1 MGIHSRE
8 MCRLE
13 CRSGLA
19 CEMIRR
25 ELTLRTC
32 GEGLVFIRHGFL
44 FMPLL
49 DPIELLIREV
59 LQAHGRLA
67 VDAATVAA
75 TEDLYEAG
83 MTSHSSVNVMLGLE
97 DRLGLEFPDQLLTRD
112 TFRSVRRLTEV
123 VAQLRAGA

>member
-1 MGIHSRE
+1 MGIHSRG
-8 MCRLE
+8 MCRSE

-25 ELTLRTC
+25 GLTLRNC
-32 GEGLVFIRHGFL
+32 GERFVLIATVL
-44 FMPLL
+44 SMPSL

-97 DRLGLEFPDQLLTRD
+97 DRLDLEFPDELLTRD
-112 TFRSVRRLTEV
+112 TFRSVQRLTEV